1 MQGKWTISFHLCF
14 ETPISH
20 RSVTLFSFLHSLHI
34 LANLELSSFTHYY
47 KRTKGFTSVWPLKYW
62 TKAPPELLAAVIT
75 WNVRPCCLL
84 QCNLNW
90 VKGISFLSS
99 FIALAVSTALSLLV
113 WLIPRCNTST
123 ERRGRDDILWIT
135 MLETRT
141 QPPEMMK
148 QCSDYSSRLRG

>member
-1 MQGKWTISFHLCF
+1 MNNFFSSLFRNPHF
-14 ETPISH
+14 S
-20 RSVTLFSFLHSLHI
+20 SVTLFSSLHSLHI

-113 WLIPRCNTST
+113 WLIPRCDTST